1 MNATALPIER
11 DLTYD
16 ERATWGQ
23 CPVCQAKHGEWCDG
37 TRGMFA
43 ALSTLGGRIVDNGV
57 HLGRLQQAPR
67 RVRQV
72 EIA

>member
-1 MNATALPIER
+1 MNNTTALPIEW
-11 DLTYD
+11 DLTYN
-16 ERATWGQ
+16 ERATWGE

-37 TRGMFA
+37 TRGMLG
-43 ALSTLGGRIVDNGV
+43 ALSALAGNLPENGV

-72 EIA
+72 PA